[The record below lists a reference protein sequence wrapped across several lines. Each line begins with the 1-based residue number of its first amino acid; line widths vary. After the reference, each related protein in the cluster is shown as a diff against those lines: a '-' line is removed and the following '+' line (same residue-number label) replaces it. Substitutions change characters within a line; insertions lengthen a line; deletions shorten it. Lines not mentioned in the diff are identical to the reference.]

1 MLGKFIRKKSEI
13 TTKQNRI
20 RRRLNGLSDDFF
32 AAAVLLSAAV
42 FLSVLF
48 FYLYSALM
56 SRSYFQIKEISVRG
70 LRELTEKDILTSA
83 NIKPAQN
90 LLAVNKDAVIR
101 RICANQ
107 WVENIDVG
115 KELPGKLILDVK
127 ERTPLALV
135 KNADDFYLMDM
146 KGFVFKRLGK
156 SDEVD
161 LPIITGIT
169 EKEQTKSPL
178 VLSTLGLLKTMSR
191 SEKYS
196 YLGTIAEINVD
207 EVFGLSV
214 IFDKG
219 LFLRL
224 GKEHFES
231 KLEKLKTVL
240 ADLENRGM
248 KNGCL
253 YVDISDDS
261 KVTIKRKNIPEKV
274 KTDNKGN
281 RYLI

>member
-42 FLSVLF
+42 FLSFLF

-90 LLAVNKDAVIR
+90 LLAVNTDAVIR